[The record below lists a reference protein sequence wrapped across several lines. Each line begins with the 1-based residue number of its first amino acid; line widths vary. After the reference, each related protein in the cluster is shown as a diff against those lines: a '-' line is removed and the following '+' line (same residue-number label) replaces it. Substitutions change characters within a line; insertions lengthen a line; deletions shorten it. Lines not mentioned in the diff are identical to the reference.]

1 MRKRNLIRLLA
12 VTVVMFTVLIVAL
25 VLIGRAT
32 NGTFTD
38 FKNASLYKVNSKNLY
53 QKTEFA
59 KDATYPKY
67 LTGATP
73 NDGVAVAFDKNKV
86 LTINGT
92 LDENDEANIE
102 VGTVTLAAGKY
113 IFDSSLGANG
123 GSKALMVLMDGDTV
137 VAMSKSAPVT
147 FTVAAETTYT
157 IGLYLAGENTW
168 NNLQLKPIICV
179 GSDVA
184 EDIVPFYVN
193 K

>member
-1 MRKRNLIRLLA
+1 MKKRNLIRLLA

-53 QKTEFA
+53 QKTEFE
-59 KDATYPKY
+59 KDATYPEY
-67 LTGATP
+67 ITGATP
-73 NDGVAVAFDKNKV
+73 NDDVAVGFDKNKV
-86 LTINGT
+86 LTVNGT
-92 LDENDEANIE
+92 LDENESVELEI
-102 VGTVTLAAGKY
+102 GTVTLAAGKY
-113 IFDSSLGANG
+113 IFDSSFGANG
-123 GSKALMVLMDGDTV
+123 SNKALMELKDDDTM
-137 VAMSKSAPVT
+137 VAASKSAPVT
-147 FTVAAETTYT
+147 FTVAEEATYT
-157 IGLYLAGENTW
+157 IRLYLAGENTW